1 MEELLKIENLTVD
14 FYTAYGLFKA
24 LDAITFN
31 IKKGEIFALV
41 GESGSGKTVTCMSI
55 LNLLPAGARVSA
67 GSILFAGKD
76 LLKSS
81 DRELLSIRGKEIGM
95 IFQEPLLA
103 LNPVFNIG
111 NQIYEVLSFHLGL
124 GKKQAKDM
132 VLNLL
137 TEVGMPLPDEVI
149 YRYPHQLSG
158 GMRQRA
164 MIAGAIACGPKLLL
178 ADEPTS
184 SLDVTIQ
191 VQILNLFKKLRD
203 RLGISILL
211 VTHDLSIVS
220 FIADRIAMIKEG
232 RIIEMGEKGE
242 ILNHPK
248 DPYTRNLIEAAALQ

>member
-14 FYTAYGLFKA
+14 FYTADGFRRA
-24 LDAITFN
+24 LNGITFN

-55 LNLLPAGARVSA
+55 LNLLPPAGMVSA
-67 GSILFAGKD
+67 GEIFFEGRKN
-76 LLKSS
+76 LLKLSNK
-81 DRELLSIRGKEIGM
+81 EMLSIRGKEIGM
-95 IFQEPLLA
+95 VFQEPLLA

-111 NQIYEVLSFHLGL
+111 NQISEVLRFHLGL
-124 GKKQAKDM
+124 EKKQAKDSA
-132 VLNLL
+132 LRLL
-137 TEVGMPLPDEVI
+137 TQVGMPLPAEAI
-149 YRYPHQLSG
+149 YRFPHQLSG

-164 MIAGAIACGPKLLL
+164 MIAEAIACGPKLLL

-203 RLGISILL
+203 KLGVSILL

-220 FIADRIAMIKEG
+220 FIADRIALIKEG
-232 RIIEMGEKGE
+232 RIIEMGEKSE

-248 DPYTRNLIEAAALQ
+248 DPYTKNLIEAAVL